1 MVVMWIAYGVRQ
13 IFSTGQLDNKRYFLM
28 MFHVNLFLHIVFY
41 KFLLVNMIV
50 MMGVFDFLCSCMC
63 GDKLKKVGSEA
74 FVATQRANCSL

>member
-1 MVVMWIAYGVRQ
+1 
-13 IFSTGQLDNKRYFLM
+13 M

-74 FVATQRANCSL
+74 FVAT